1 MHVPESKEAVYQHLH
16 WLVVS
21 LATWVT
27 NKCLDH
33 ILLLNLKAIVTGL
46 RYNCVTYI
54 LGAHPVY
61 YAHIQVVHHTIIE
74 AIMEV
79 STP

>member
-1 MHVPESKEAVYQHLH
+1 MLSCEVQYSHDLDAWKHVPESKEAVYQHLH

-54 LGAHPVY
+54 LGAHPV
-61 YAHIQVVHHTIIE
+61 
-74 AIMEV
+74 
-79 STP
+79 